1 MNAIGAY
8 SGGNGVPDTLG
19 RLVSDSNTIKTRL
32 DKITQQVSTGLVS
45 QTYGG
50 LIGTA
55 QISLNLRPQL
65 ASVDVLTRN
74 ITGAAI
80 KIDMSSQVMDQL
92 QQIASTFFSGT
103 VSMASQTS
111 QEIDSMANQASA
123 ALSQVRGLL
132 NTKIGDTYLFAGQ
145 DSANQPLPDT
155 SFNAYVQ
162 SIKTAVG
169 GLATAGGPATAAA
182 TLAAASATSPF
193 STTLGSSR
201 QNVTV
206 GFGVSASVGV
216 VAGQDTFV
224 TQTGTD
230 TTGSYVRDL
239 IRSLST
245 IASLNSGQAS
255 LGASFTALVD
265 DTRTSLGK
273 PVAVINN
280 ESAGLGESRQ
290 GLNMNQMAL
299 TDTQQAL
306 TLQISNVENVDAA
319 ATAVSL
325 SQAQTQLQISYKL
338 ISSMQNLSLVHFL

>member
-132 NTKIGDTYLFAGQ
+132 NTKIGDTYLFAG
-145 DSANQPLPDT
+145 
-155 SFNAYVQ
+155 
-162 SIKTAVG
+162 
-169 GLATAGGPATAAA
+169 
-182 TLAAASATSPF
+182 
-193 STTLGSSR
+193 
-201 QNVTV
+201 
-206 GFGVSASVGV
+206 
-216 VAGQDTFV
+216 
-224 TQTGTD
+224 
-230 TTGSYVRDL
+230 
-239 IRSLST
+239 
-245 IASLNSGQAS
+245 
-255 LGASFTALVD
+255 
-265 DTRTSLGK
+265 
-273 PVAVINN
+273 
-280 ESAGLGESRQ
+280 
-290 GLNMNQMAL
+290 
-299 TDTQQAL
+299 
-306 TLQISNVENVDAA
+306 
-319 ATAVSL
+319 
-325 SQAQTQLQISYKL
+325 
-338 ISSMQNLSLVHFL
+338 